1 MFSKFRTSLIT
12 SLAFLM
18 AAVVS
23 ITGSQAQNP
32 PLPPPPPPT
41 KPAQPVIRI
50 LAMDGCSPF
59 WKFICLELWV
69 WILFIRIPVTH

>member
-23 ITGSQAQNP
+23 ITGSQAQMG
-32 PLPPPPPPT
+32 PPPGGGGGCGGPVGPPPSGA
-41 KPAQPVIRI
+41 PGQP
-50 LAMDGCSPF
+50 G
-59 WKFICLELWV
+59 
-69 WILFIRIPVTH
+69 

>member
-32 PLPPPPPPT
+32 PPPLPPPPQ
-41 KPAQPVIRI
+41 PAEDVGVTSELIHLTSYSSTSSLGLPNPGSVQRI
-50 LAMDGCSPF
+50 L
-59 WKFICLELWV
+59 
-69 WILFIRIPVTH
+69 